1 MVYSNIIS
9 LISSGGWSYKD
20 VYTLPVS
27 KRDWI
32 FGKFVE
38 LNTPKEDDE

>member
-1 MVYSNIIS
+1 MVYSNILY

-20 VYTLPVS
+20 IYSLSVS

-32 FGKFVE
+32 FDKFIE
-38 LNTPKEDDE
+38 LNTPKEEDE